1 MWKLEFDYL
10 KEFIVTAEICNLS
23 ESSELLFLSQS
34 TLSRHIRNLEES
46 IGHNL
51 FERTAKKIKLN
62 PQGEI
67 FLEYARQMMQIYEEC
82 CMAMESEETGD
93 IVRIATFSSSGKYH
107 LLDIMARFR
116 EENPDYQIHILEAD
130 SLFSLEKLRKGEC
143 DFAFILEQEKEVEGL
158 ERILLTKDELV
169 LVVPNDHWMAEQY
182 CVRIKDLCGVPIM
195 MQGKNSYVYQL
206 CMGLFEREQCEANVV
221 FTSYRNE
228 NIISMIER
236 GMGVA
241 MMLRKNAQEYMT
253 SDMTLVDIE
262 QSAEVNISLVYRK
275 TLQKRRIF
283 KRFLHNVKMITE
295 QED

>member
-1 MWKLEFDYL
+1 MWKLELDYL
-10 KEFIVTAEICNLS
+10 KEFIVAAEICNLS
-23 ESSELLFLSQS
+23 ESAEVLFLSQS

-46 IGHNL
+46 IGHDL

-67 FLEYARQMMQIYEEC
+67 FLDYARQMVQIYDEC
-82 CMAMESEETGD
+82 CMAMESEEEGD
-93 IVRIATFSSSGKYH
+93 VIRIATFSSSGKYR

-116 EENPDYQIHILEAD
+116 EKNPDSQIHILEAD
-130 SLFSLEKLRKGEC
+130 SLFSLKKLRNGEC
-143 DFAFILEQEKEVEGL
+143 DFAFILERDKEVEGL
-158 ERILLTKDELV
+158 ERVLLTNDELV
-169 LVVPNDHWMAEQY
+169 LVVPKDHWMAERY
-182 CVRIKDLCGVPIM
+182 CVCIKDLCGVPMM

-206 CMGLFEREQCEANVV
+206 CKGLFEREQCEANIV

-228 NIISMIER
+228 NIINMVER

-253 SDMTLVDIE
+253 PDMTLISIE
-262 QSAEVNISLVYRK
+262 QSIEVNVSLVYRK

-283 KRFLHNVKMITE
+283 KRFLQDVKAITE
-295 QED
+295 QE